1 MPGSRKKLTDTMI
14 AALKPA
20 QAGERIEVRDELVS
34 GLAVRISEKGKKTF
48 VLVARFPGSTNP
60 TRRAIGEYPVISLA
74 TAREEARRWQLLI
87 RRGIDPKDELERERA
102 DNARK
107 RVNTFST
114 VVEDY
119 LKDIPSRQRNRH
131 ADKDAAEIRR
141 ELLDAGRNKWLN
153 RPIVEITDAD
163 IAHLISAIRDRPAPG
178 MAYNVWGHIKA
189 IFSWA
194 MWPERRQGYGLIN
207 NPTQHLQPKHFKL
220 SKTVSTR
227 VLTDEEIKAYWK
239 AADAT
244 PYPLGP
250 FYKLLLLTGQRKAEV
265 SDARW
270 AEFDLNNRLLWTVP
284 EERFKSGQS
293 HLVPLSKDV
302 LSLLKAIERFEGE
315 ESGDCLFSTT
325 KGQKPIN
332 GFSRAKADL
341 DKKMLEI
348 LKESDSAAKLPD
360 WVFHDVRRT
369 VRTRLSA
376 LRVNA
381 DVAEMVIGHGKKG
394 LRRVYDQH
402 EFEPEM
408 REALEKWASA
418 LKAMVTPPDKNNV
431 LTFPQASA

>member
-1 MPGSRKKLTDTMI
+1 MAGLKKRLTDTMI
-14 AALKPA
+14 AGLKPA
-20 QAGERIEVRDELVS
+20 ANDRLEIRDELVS
-34 GLAVRISEKGKKTF
+34 GLAVRVSEKGKKTF
-48 VLVARFPGSTNP
+48 VLIARFPGSSNP
-60 TRRAIGEYPVISLA
+60 TRRAIGEYPNITLA
-74 TAREEARRWQLLI
+74 DARDEAKRWQLLI
-87 RRGIDPKDELERERA
+87 RRGIDPKDEVEKERVE
-102 DNARK
+102 NERK
-107 RVNTFST
+107 RANSFSA

-119 LKDIPSRQRNRH
+119 LKDIPTRQRNRH

-163 IAHLISAIRDRPAPG
+163 IAQLIGAIRDRPAPG

-194 MWPERRQGYGLIN
+194 MWPERRQGYGLVN

-270 AEFDLNNRLLWTVP
+270 AEFDLNNRQLWTVP

-293 HLVPLSKDV
+293 HIVPLSKDV
-302 LSLLKAIERFEGE
+302 LSLITALERFEGE
-315 ESGDCLFSTT
+315 GSGDCLFSTMT
-325 KGQKPIN
+325 GQKPIN
-332 GFSRAKADL
+332 GFSRAKTEL

-348 LKESDSAAKLPD
+348 LKESDPAAKLPA

-394 LRRVYDQH
+394 LRRVYDQY

-418 LKAMVTPPDKNNV
+418 LKKIVTPPDKNNV